1 MRTIALPASRRRT
14 MFAACVATIVL
25 ATLQLCGFTRTVQAE
40 TVVCNNAPLPQQAIR
55 LGGPSHSPSQ
65 PDLLVNGPCGVPP
78 GVYYFGNVNIVDGGR
93 ITFQERSYSRTQFWA
108 GAIIVEN
115 GGALTAGS
123 AAAPF
128 GVQGGSVTIVLYG
141 ADKSH
146 GDPDHNPGQG
156 APCRSPLDPMR
167 DVGPCGIP
175 LSLWNARDTADGAD
189 PSGGAAP
196 HSVHYEPLPG
206 DGAAGPFG
214 SGYFGSKVLAVSYG
228 GTLALFGAKGVDRGG
243 ASDQEQTAPGLG
255 WVHLAEGAPPDQGA
269 TQISLDRAVQG
280 NWMPGDEVV
289 LTAPDGQPK
298 HAEELTIDSINGATV
313 VFHRTSCGVD
323 ADGEG
328 CPGLQWS
335 HHVAPVPVDEGSVDT
350 QPGPRPDAVSAAAVA
365 LLTRSIAVVAGGD
378 APGQSF
384 EAAAALNPG
393 YSFGGH
399 TIVRQGFR
407 AWRVQGVAFYRLG
420 QDSRRDHYPI
430 NFYLSGPMPA
440 DTFVKDS
447 ILRDTMSSW
456 YQPHA
461 IMGVGLQRLARYRAI
476 GHDYLTECTY
486 VAGYADCQQ

>member
-1 MRTIALPASRRRT
+1 MERLPRGYEDEQSAIYLMRSPGCDRGARRHRRLWLHYPDVACRFVAAYCAPPRQPMSRRCWCPMANDRMAPGHRVGVAGVGVTVRMRTIALPASRRRT

-175 LSLWNARDTADGAD
+175 
-189 PSGGAAP
+189 
-196 HSVHYEPLPG
+196 
-206 DGAAGPFG
+206 
-214 SGYFGSKVLAVSYG
+214 
-228 GTLALFGAKGVDRGG
+228 
-243 ASDQEQTAPGLG
+243 
-255 WVHLAEGAPPDQGA
+255 
-269 TQISLDRAVQG
+269 
-280 NWMPGDEVV
+280 
-289 LTAPDGQPK
+289 
-298 HAEELTIDSINGATV
+298 
-313 VFHRTSCGVD
+313 
-323 ADGEG
+323 
-328 CPGLQWS
+328 
-335 HHVAPVPVDEGSVDT
+335 
-350 QPGPRPDAVSAAAVA
+350 
-365 LLTRSIAVVAGGD
+365 
-378 APGQSF
+378 
-384 EAAAALNPG
+384 
-393 YSFGGH
+393 
-399 TIVRQGFR
+399 
-407 AWRVQGVAFYRLG
+407 
-420 QDSRRDHYPI
+420 
-430 NFYLSGPMPA
+430 
-440 DTFVKDS
+440 
-447 ILRDTMSSW
+447 
-456 YQPHA
+456 
-461 IMGVGLQRLARYRAI
+461 
-476 GHDYLTECTY
+476 
-486 VAGYADCQQ
+486 